1 MSNEI
6 QLAVPESEQAWTL
19 TQRKAKALT
28 SASLVPEIY
37 RGTNGLANAIVA
49 LEMAERLGA
58 SPLLVMQNLHVIQ
71 GRPSWSASFLIA
83 TVNQCGRFTPLRFET
98 RGDDPRADDY
108 RVRAYA
114 EDKASGERCVGE
126 WIDWQLVKGEG
137 WNKKPGSKWITM
149 PGQMFRYRAAAFWTR
164 VFAPEVSMGIYTADE
179 IEDMGTTNRGVA
191 TVDLRERMAE
201 VLDTT
206 ATVGA
211 ESAHQASQSS
221 APAPEGVDADA
232 EPQTASEGAG
242 CPSCG
247 HSVADMPVRDRE
259 DVMRLG
265 TCPRCLD

>member
-6 QLAVPESEQAWTL
+6 QLVPESEQAWAL
-19 TQRKAKALT
+19 IQRKAKALT

-37 RGTNGLANAIVA
+37 RGPNGLANAIVA

-126 WIDWQLVKGEG
+126 WIDWPMVRGEG
-137 WNKKPGSKWITM
+137 WNKKAGSKWLTM
-149 PGQMFRYRAAAFWTR
+149 PGQMFRYRAASFWTR

-179 IEDMGTTNRGVA
+179 IEDMGQSTTSRGVA
-191 TVDLRERMAE
+191 TVDLRERMAGVFDVAPE
-201 VLDTT
+201 TARQAPEAV
-206 ATVGA
+206 ATVGDSA
-211 ESAHQASQSS
+211 EGESVAQTGSEAAS
-221 APAPEGVDADA
+221 
-232 EPQTASEGAG
+232 

-247 HSVADMPVRDRE
+247 RSVADLPQRDID